1 MKKILSIVALCLI
14 ALLAGTIILFAF
26 INKSYNPNLS
36 NPDYIEVYVNYSGS
50 NNVESYYKNDE
61 FSDRQAI
68 YNKVMELYNN
78 SFNQNIMSG
87 IFQGTIFSKTN
98 ITRPGT
104 SKDSALSGGIFIAF
118 NYNDEQTLKL
128 NGENYVYTSG
138 SYTEKDIKYKTL
150 YVEVK
155 NSDAMTDIKIYV
167 QPTNTT
173 TLRYCYNVK
182 ASQSALYNYIQENF
196 N

>member
-14 ALLAGTIILFAF
+14 ALLAGTIILFTF

-36 NPDYIEVYVNYSGS
+36 SPDYIEVYVNYSGS

-61 FSDRQAI
+61 FSDRQEV

-87 IFQGTIFSKTN
+87 VFQGTIFSKTT

-104 SKDSALSGGIFIAF
+104 SKDNALSGGVFIAF

-128 NGENYVYTSG
+128 NGTDYVYTSG
-138 SYTEKDIKYKTL
+138 SYTEKDIKYRTL